1 MQRKLSS
8 HEFNTKSLKRFIS
21 DVVTSQLDQNLV
33 PYLYTACN
41 ENRIIDLQEI
51 LQRFSFINICKVAFG
66 VDIESMDNSGFA
78 KAFNDAV
85 DICSS
90 RFFAPIPAV
99 WRIKRS
105 LNIGSEKKLK
115 ESIKII
121 DDFSFEIIKSKA
133 KQEQYDWRNQDL
145 LSRFMAKT
153 SSEIEF
159 DDEAKKRKFLRD
171 VIISFILAGKD
182 STSTALT
189 SFFWLVNG
197 HPHCDRLILNE
208 VTTLDPTFTYDD
220 LKSLNYLHA
229 ALSESL
235 RLFPPVPINS
245 RLTVSDDVWPDGT
258 HVLKDGSLIILLTLW
273 VGWRK
278 CGALIVENLN
288 PKDGCTVVMAFLSR
302 PISLNFR
309 RFIVGPGRVW
319 VKIRLLYR

>member
-1 MQRKLSS
+1 
-8 HEFNTKSLKRFIS
+8 
-21 DVVTSQLDQNLV
+21 
-33 PYLYTACN
+33 
-41 ENRIIDLQEI
+41 
-51 LQRFSFINICKVAFG
+51 
-66 VDIESMDNSGFA
+66 MDNSGFA

-121 DDFSFEIIKSKA
+121 DDFAFEIIKSKA
-133 KQEQYDWRNQDL
+133 KQEQYDRIYPDWRNQDL

-258 HVLKDGSLIILLTLW
+258 HVLKDWFADYSAYAMGRMEKVWGPDCREFKPERWLH
-273 VGWRK
+273 G
-278 CGALIVENLN
+278 G
-288 PKDGCTVVMAFLSR
+288 DGVFKPSDQFKFPA
-302 PISLNFR
+302 
-309 RFIVGPGRVW
+309 FIVGPGLVW
-319 VKIRLLYR
+319 VNIWLLYR